1 VARALTLAPA
11 NIVTPFQYFQLI
23 ASVIVGYVG
32 FGDLPDALTW
42 LGAGVIMASGI
53 AMGFSQTRA
62 ERLGF
67 NGQEEEMSNV
77 RPGAL

>member
-1 VARALTLAPA
+1 MLFRSTLAPA

-53 AMGFSQTRA
+53 AMGFSQTRRSA
-62 ERLGF
+62 
-67 NGQEEEMSNV
+67 
-77 RPGAL
+77 